1 MRTRISKN
9 CSRMSVLLLSFCIFL
24 FAHGLAHAQSQ
35 NWRWCTQQERV
46 SLDAQ
51 IGACT
56 AIIQSG
62 QETRTNTAVA
72 FTNRGIAYAG
82 KGQFD
87 QAIADYNEAIKFDA
101 RFSQAFNFRG
111 RAYEQKN
118 NSAQA
123 IADYTTAIRL
133 DPKNQTAMANRGYAL
148 TDAGEFD
155 RALSDFNSVIALNAK
170 SINAYVGR
178 SSVYQKKGELDKAL
192 DDAEMAHKI
201 DPGNSI
207 AVNQKAS
214 VWHSRKNYDRAIQ
227 DATESIR
234 LSSTNSFAYAVR
246 GSAKRLNGDIEGSI
260 ADLTEAIRLN
270 PKEASAYT
278 NRGNSRSDTGNYD
291 LAISDYNMAIQL
303 NPGLAQ
309 AFNGRGAAYGNKG
322 DRVRAI
328 ADYTEAIRLN
338 PRYALALYNRGQEK
352 QAAGDRAGGAADIA
366 AAIAINP
373 RIREEVNELARLT
386 RLKVQQSTKA
396 APSKR
401 APNTE
406 PNLLIGLAGIALIII
421 AGAAIA
427 LASSQGRNLY
437 VWIPIAIIFNLAALL
452 FLWLSPP
459 ARSEATKNTATPPSE
474 NSSSRS
480 KAQEASAAS
489 NQAQRSPANDEADY
503 IWLVNNSSEPI
514 ANPSKTTAE
523 EQNSKESKSGSS
535 EAKPRVPYSALVK
548 EQGEFNG
555 RTYRIFGD
563 GKVEY
568 DSLLGKK
575 AFGSIRE
582 FKEFVGIASGNT
594 EGRWKAGIPNIVA
607 GATLS
612 VTGVLISAAGQS
624 AAAARGGGTYLVFT
638 GLILYG
644 LYQIAIG
651 LGKIGNQEED
661 MSFLQPAAAAE
672 LQPAPSFGVASV
684 SGRTA
689 LGRHYWVLSDG
700 RVEYDSPSG
709 RRVFQTEAEFR
720 DFIN

>member
-1 MRTRISKN
+1 MRTLFLKSYYRIT
-9 CSRMSVLLLSFCIFL
+9 VLLLSFFILL
-24 FAHGLAHAQSQ
+24 FAHDLAGAQSQ

-62 QETRTNTAVA
+62 QETRSNIAVA

-111 RAYEQKN
+111 RAYEQKS

-133 DPKNQTAMANRGYAL
+133 DPKNHIAMANRGFAL

-155 RALSDFNSVIALNAK
+155 RALSDFNSAIALNAK
-170 SINAYVGR
+170 SINAYIGR

-192 DDAEMAHKI
+192 DDADMAHKI

-207 AVNQKAS
+207 AVNQRAS
-214 VWHSRKNYDRAIQ
+214 VWYSRRNYDRAIQ

-234 LSSTNSFAYAVR
+234 LSSTNSFAYGVR

-260 ADLTEAIRLN
+260 ADLTEAIRLD
-270 PKEASAYT
+270 PKEASAYA
-278 NRGNSRSDTGNYD
+278 NRGNSRSDNGNYD

-303 NPGLAQ
+303 NPRLAP
-309 AFNGRGAAYGNKG
+309 AFNGRGVAYGNKG

-338 PRYALALYNRGQEK
+338 PRYALALYNRGNEK
-352 QAAGDRAGGAADIA
+352 QASGDRAGGAADIA

-373 RIREEVNELARLT
+373 RIKEEVNELSRLT
-386 RLKVQQSTKA
+386 RLKVQQSTKM
-396 APSKR
+396 APSKT

-406 PNLLIGLAGIALIII
+406 TNLLVGLAWIALIII
-421 AGAAIA
+421 VGVTIA
-427 LASSQGRNLY
+427 LANSQGRTLY
-437 VWIPIAIIFNLAALL
+437 VWIPIAIVFNLAALIY
-452 FLWLSPP
+452 LWLSPSP
-459 ARSEATKNTATPPSE
+459 QNDANE
-474 NSSSRS
+474 NAGTSSSGSSHGGS
-480 KAQEASAAS
+480 KPKETSTASDATRAS
-489 NQAQRSPANDEADY
+489 PVNDEADY
-503 IWLVNNSSEPI
+503 VWLVNN
-514 ANPSKTTAE
+514 TAE
-523 EQNSKESKSGSS
+523 HATHSSQRTAADPNSKEPQSDSS
-535 EAKPRVPYSALVK
+535 NENTRVPYSALVK
-548 EQGEFNG
+548 TQGEFNG
-555 RTYRIFGD
+555 RAYRIFGD
-563 GKVEY
+563 GKIEY
-568 DSLLGKK
+568 DSLLGKQVF
-575 AFGSIRE
+575 ANLRE
-582 FKEFVGIASGNT
+582 FKEFVGVANSRT
-594 EGRWKAGIPNIVA
+594 EGRWKAGVPNIVA
-607 GATLS
+607 GVTLA

-624 AAAARGGGTYLVFT
+624 AAAAKGGGTYFVFG

-651 LGKIGNQEED
+651 LGKIGNPEED
-661 MSFLQPAAAAE
+661 LSFLQPAPATDD
-672 LQPAPSFGVASV
+672 QPKPTSGMVAK

-689 LGRHYWVLSDG
+689 LGRHYWILSDG
-700 RVEYDSPSG
+700 RVEYDGPSG
-709 RRVFQTEAEFR
+709 RRVFRNEAEFR
-720 DFIN
+720 DFTS